1 MTNTTPS
8 GNALPFKHPIRPAD
22 LSTKR
27 VTEFELVPSQADCD
41 AIARD
46 LGIVGLRKL
55 RFTGALK
62 PLDRRD
68 WQMTADLG
76 ATVTQECVVT
86 LDPVT
91 TRIDDKIERRWLQH
105 LSEPSDDDEVEMPE
119 DDSVEPLTDVI
130 DLGLVMIEALALA
143 LPLYPR
149 VEGAEVQASVFAE
162 TGTKPLTD
170 DDVKPFA
177 GLSELRDKLSGGGE
191 KT

>member
-1 MTNTTPS
+1 MTDTPPPGS
-8 GNALPFKHPIRPAD
+8 ALPFKHPIRPAD

-27 VTEFELVPSQADCD
+27 ATEFELVPSQADCD

-46 LGIVGLRKL
+46 LRIVGLRKL
-55 RFTGALK
+55 RFSGSLK
-62 PLDRRD
+62 PLDKRD

-91 TRIDDKIERRWLQH
+91 TRIADKVGRRWLKH

-119 DDSVEPLTDVI
+119 DDSVEPLTDMI
-130 DLGLVMIEALALA
+130 DLGQVMIEALALA

-149 VEGAEVQASVFAE
+149 VEGAEVAANVFAE
-162 TGTKPLTD
+162 PGTKPMTD

-177 GLSELRDKLSGGGE
+177 GLSELRDKLSGGDK